1 MEMGFEIQL
10 AGLDALNFLG
20 SIWGH
25 AGELALNT
33 NILRLNVSKLT
44 AEPRRSQSLS
54 G

>member
-25 AGELALNT
+25 AEELALNT
-33 NILRLNVSKLT
+33 NILRLNVKLT